1 MQDTCVARPVQ
12 PPVVI
17 LVGTSHPGNVGA
29 AARGAANFG
38 VQQMRFVAPR
48 CDPQGQEAL
57 DRSVHARHL
66 LEGATIHD
74 TLEDALKGTSLG
86 IGTTARTTKAAN
98 RFLRK
103 TTDVRDWAEG
113 LAQSAWDGQAALV
126 FGREDS
132 GLLAEEVN
140 LLDELVTVPTAD
152 YASLNLAHAVSILC
166 YEHYRVRE
174 TASISPERVLSP
186 DTLHTLNRAFDALAD
201 LVERR
206 EWRRTVAKG
215 MWRKIIGR
223 SLPSDHEVFN
233 VIGVL
238 GNTLKRFDHPEFR
251 TAASSKSLAEQGL
264 ILKGVDAEPDGTGGE
279 EE

>member
-1 MQDTCVARPVQ
+1 MEPTGVARSVQ

-38 VQQMRFVAPR
+38 VAEMRFVSPR

-57 DRSVHARHL
+57 DRAVHARHL
-66 LEGATIHD
+66 LENAVVVESLQEA
-74 TLEDALKGTSLG
+74 LEGTSMG
-86 IGTTARTTKAAN
+86 IGTTARTTLAAN

-113 LAQSAWDGQAALV
+113 LASSGWDGKAALV
-126 FGREDS
+126 FGREDT
-132 GLLAEEVN
+132 GLSSDEVN

-152 YASLNLAHAVSILC
+152 YSSLNLAHAVSLLC
-166 YEHYRVRE
+166 YEHYRIRE
-174 TASISPERVLSP
+174 TARISPERVLSP
-186 DTLHTLNRAFDALAD
+186 DTLLTLHRAFDALAD
-201 LVERR
+201 TVERR

-238 GNTLKRFDHPEFR
+238 GNTLKRFDHPDFR
-251 TAASSKSLAEQGL
+251 TAASSRVLHDLGL
-264 ILKGVDAEPDGTGGE
+264 IVGSE

>member
-1 MQDTCVARPVQ
+1 MEPACVARAVQ
-12 PPVVI
+12 PPIVI

-38 VQQMRFVAPR
+38 ARQMRFVAPR
-48 CDPQGQEAL
+48 CDPHGQEAL

-66 LEGATIHD
+66 LEAATIHE
-74 TLEDALKGTSLG
+74 TLEDALRGTSLG
-86 IGTTARTTKAAN
+86 IGTTARTTKAHN

-103 TTDVRDWAEG
+103 TTDVRDWAEN
-113 LAQSAWDGQAALV
+113 LASSGWDGQAALV

-152 YASLNLAHAVSILC
+152 YSSLNLAHAVSLLC

-174 TASISPERVLSP
+174 KASISPERVLSP
-186 DTLHTLNRAFDALAD
+186 DTLQTLYRAFDALAD
-201 LVERR
+201 TVERR
-206 EWRRTVAKG
+206 PWRRTVAKG

-238 GNTLKRFDHPEFR
+238 GNTLKRFDHPGFR

-264 ILKGVDAEPDGTGGE
+264 IVKGLARDCDEGE